1 MFKSGGKVK
10 HQTNIAIVVLH
21 HKPPLGA
28 PDAAG
33 MMAAPA
39 PRVPPGAGASVLPG
53 GGVPGAPAQFRRGA
67 HILAGAQSGIS
78 RLQALEDEKRRER

>member
-1 MFKSGGKVK
+1 MK

-28 PDAAG
+28 PDAGG

-39 PRVPPGAGASVLPG
+39 ARVPPQALPFCQA
-53 GGVPGAPAQFRRGA
+53 VACAPAQFRRGA
-67 HILAGAQSGIS
+67 HVLGGAQSGIS
-78 RLQALEDEKRRER
+78 KLQAFEDEKRRER